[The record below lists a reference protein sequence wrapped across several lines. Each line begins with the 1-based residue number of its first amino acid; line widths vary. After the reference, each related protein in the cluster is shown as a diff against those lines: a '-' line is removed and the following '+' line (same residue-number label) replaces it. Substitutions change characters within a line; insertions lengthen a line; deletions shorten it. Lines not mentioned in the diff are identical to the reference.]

1 MILDFPQNQN
11 KQSTNRRTKEEDD
24 LAKIMVVDDEKPIL
38 DMARKWFNRI
48 GKYEVSTY
56 LDSESALS
64 DLTIDPDQFGFIML
78 DLKIDIK
85 IRVESGV
92 DLAREIR
99 KLNASVPIIL
109 WTGRATPEEVQEL
122 KGEDL
127 FEEIFLKPIS
137 MKDVLGFIK
146 TRLPVA
152 A

>member
-1 MILDFPQNQN
+1 
-11 KQSTNRRTKEEDD
+11 